1 MSIESVMLSNHLILC
16 HPLLLLPSIVPS
28 ISLFKWVK
36 WVSSSHQVAKVLEF
50 QLQHQSFQQ
59 IFRTNFIWDGLVWS
73 PCCPRDSPESSPA
86 LFDKECTFSC
96 WLYCARSHQ
105 SCPTLCNPMDC
116 SLPVSSV
123 HEFSR
128 QENWSG
134 LACPSPFLWDVLQ
147 LCLTLC
153 DPTDAS
159 QTSQSFAVSWSLL
172 NLMSVH

>member
-50 QLQHQSFQQ
+50 QLQHQSFQW
-59 IFRTNFIWDGLVWS
+59 IFRVDFLWDGLVWS
-73 PCCPRDSPESSPA
+73 LCCPRDSPESSPA
-86 LFDKECTFSC
+86 LFDNECTFSC

-134 LACPSPFLWDVLQ
+134 LPFPSSEDLPNPGIKPGSPALQAAFLPSEPPEKCPLSINFPIK
-147 LCLTLC
+147 
-153 DPTDAS
+153 
-159 QTSQSFAVSWSLL
+159 
-172 NLMSVH
+172 